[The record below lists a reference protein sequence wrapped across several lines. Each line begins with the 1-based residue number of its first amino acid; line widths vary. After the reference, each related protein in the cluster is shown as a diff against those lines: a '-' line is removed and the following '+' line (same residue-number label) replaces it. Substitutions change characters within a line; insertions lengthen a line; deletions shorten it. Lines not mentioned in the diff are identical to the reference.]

1 MIEGKDDL
9 RALFFKGLSVAL
21 SKRDVHLSEYAQIY
35 IIDLLE
41 KSVST
46 KKLFFTKNE
55 TEVDEPLAL
64 LYGRA
69 ISSNSLIEQ
78 IDLFRLIGDRSLYVS
93 GFFPD
98 SFHRKNYSINY
109 YMDMGEKAYDQLSS
123 LLESRK
129 GNLKDQSVVFD
140 ELSNKF
146 KELVDL
152 IAQMSES
159 FAMTSSQDLLKLY
172 ERWLNTKSQYVYEKL
187 KESGVLAIDQ
197 DKDVIH

>member
-46 KKLFFTKNE
+46 KKLFYTKNE